1 MERIVATATANGW
14 HRKALRREEFADID
28 LGPLIR
34 EMESGQRPE
43 WKDISDRGQF
53 TGVIGLV

>member
-14 HRKALRREEFADID
+14 HRKALRREQFADND

-34 EMESGQRPE
+34 EMELGNAQSGRTSVTAASLQE
-43 WKDISDRGQF
+43 
-53 TGVIGLV
+53 LLA